1 MEDELLERAKVRKQ
15 QEKGKRKDIPKDG
28 DVAHKATDQLIEARL
43 GSRRSEISDGTSA
56 RSVLNQILNVPV
68 ALTAGEVLGV
78 SKELS
83 GLLAELI
90 RPRAV
95 VKKGMYVG
103 YGPNLGNENSANG
116 FRITGI
122 PEARTKEA
130 LIELPIKIGGNSLK
144 AVINTGSQLNIVS
157 ERMYE
162 KIIKLPI

>member
-1 MEDELLERAKVRKQ
+1 
-15 QEKGKRKDIPKDG
+15 
-28 DVAHKATDQLIEARL
+28 
-43 GSRRSEISDGTSA
+43 SEISDGINT

-83 GLLAELI
+83 GLLTELI
-90 RPRAV
+90 RPRAAV
-95 VKKGMYVG
+95 RKGMYVG
-103 YGPNLGNENSANG
+103 YGPNFGNENSANG

-144 AVINTGSQLNIVS
+144 AVIDTGSQLNIVS

-162 KIIKLPI
+162 KIIKLPIKRNETLTLHDANGGRGRLRGLVSQVPINIGAVLTTAEIYV